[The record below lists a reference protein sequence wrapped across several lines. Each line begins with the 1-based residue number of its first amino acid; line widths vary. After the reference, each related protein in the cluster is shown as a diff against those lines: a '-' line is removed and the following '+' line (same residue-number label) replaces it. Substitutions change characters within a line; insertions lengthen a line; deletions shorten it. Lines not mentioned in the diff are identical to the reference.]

1 MISQTNI
8 NSAFLQLEKE
18 KEMLIL
24 KHLSN
29 LDNNGLDVITLANL
43 IGVQVQYLITPLS
56 ILQDQGFLYLRKES
70 LNENINNSDINLL
83 KKYRVFLTSNGLTLK
98 NFFKYLS

>member
-1 MISQTNI
+1 MITQPNI

-43 IGVQVQYLITPLS
+43 IGVQVQHLITPLS
-56 ILQDQGFLYLRKES
+56 ILQDKGFL
-70 LNENINNSDINLL
+70 
-83 KKYRVFLTSNGLTLK
+83 
-98 NFFKYLS
+98 

>member
-1 MISQTNI
+1 MISQPNI

-43 IGVQVQYLITPLS
+43 IGVQVQHLINPLS
-56 ILQDQGFLYLRKES
+56 ILQDK
-70 LNENINNSDINLL
+70 
-83 KKYRVFLTSNGLTLK
+83 
-98 NFFKYLS
+98 

>member
-1 MISQTNI
+1 MISQPNI

-43 IGVQVQYLITPLS
+43 IGVQVQHLITPLS
-56 ILQDQGFLYLRKES
+56 ILQDKGFLYLRKYS
-70 LNENINNSDINLL
+70 LNESIQNSDINLL
-83 KKYRVFLTSNGLTLK
+83 KKYRVFLTSNGVILK